1 MDIWTRLPKVSFLLE
16 SDKWILASS
25 SPRRIQLCRSMG
37 WDPIIIPS
45 KFAEDY
51 NHSDFS
57 SPEEYA
63 IATAKGKVMDVYH
76 EIISET
82 SKVYSKIKYI
92 VGADTVITVDG
103 KNILEKPKDKKDA
116 LFMLKSLSGCWHQ
129 CITGVVVLEILSIG
143 TSKLEYKIWDFY
155 QKTDV
160 ELEVIDSEFLDAYTN
175 YSDEFM

>member
-1 MDIWTRLPKVSFLLE
+1 MDIWTQLPKVSFLSE
-16 SDKWILASS
+16 SDTWILASS

-37 WDPIIIPS
+37 WNPIIISS

-51 NHSDFS
+51 NHSDFN

-63 IATAKGKVMDVYH
+63 IATAKGKVMNVYH
-76 EIISET
+76 EIISGT
-82 SKVYSKIKYI
+82 SIVYSNIKYI

-103 KNILEKPKDKKDA
+103 KSILEKPKDKQDA

-129 CITGVVVLEILSIG
+129 CITGVVVLEILPIG
-143 TSKLEYKIWDFY
+143 MGESEYKIWDFY

-160 ELEVIDSEFLDAYTN
+160 ELKVIDSEFLDAYTN
-175 YSDEFM
+175 CSNEFM